1 MRYAKVIAAKKSYCD
16 RPNPFFTTLISATD
30 EEYDREIEN
39 TIHGCEDF
47 DIWELTES
55 EYYDEVH
62 AQASKEEKRL
72 HIKQA
77 IHKYNYMVG

>member
-1 MRYAKVIAAKKSYCD
+1 MTIIFIV
-16 RPNPFFTTLISATD
+16 
-30 EEYDREIEN
+30 EN